1 MGPPLFYR
9 AAAAALSVLS
19 VCAVLAAQAPLP
31 LGLMTFN
38 IRTSSIDDGENSWP
52 RRKTLVAQVI
62 ERSVP
67 DVVGL
72 QEVAREQVEYLAVT
86 LKDYR
91 WLGIDS
97 ALNGGEGLSEYT
109 AIFYRFAEL
118 SPIESGNFWLSPT
131 PDAPST
137 TEPRRD
143 RIVTWARFHH
153 RGTGRQF
160 YAFNTHF
167 SPRQGPAHLDASR
180 IIKERIQRLPAG
192 SPVVVLGDFNSTAE
206 ESPVWKDL
214 TGELLRDTWTAA
226 ASRSGPLATMGGFG
240 PPRAGDTARI
250 DWILVGGPIEVRSA
264 ETILFNE
271 AGRYPSDHFPVA
283 ARVEIR

>member
-1 MGPPLFYR
+1 MRPPMFYP

-19 VCAVLAAQAPLP
+19 VCAVLAQAPLP

-52 RRKTLVAQVI
+52 WRKTLVAQVI

-72 QEVAREQVEYLAVT
+72 QEVAREQVEYLAAT

-97 ALNGGEGLSEYT
+97 ALNGGEGFSELHGDLLPLC
-109 AIFYRFAEL
+109 AAE
-118 SPIESGNFWLSPT
+118 
-131 PDAPST
+131 PD
-137 TEPRRD
+137 R
-143 RIVTWARFHH
+143 V
-153 RGTGRQF
+153 
-160 YAFNTHF
+160 
-167 SPRQGPAHLDASR
+167 
-180 IIKERIQRLPAG
+180 
-192 SPVVVLGDFNSTAE
+192 
-206 ESPVWKDL
+206 
-214 TGELLRDTWTAA
+214 GELLAVADARRSEPDRAAPRPHCHLGTVPPPRDRSPVLRLQHAFLASAGPGSSRGVADHQGADSETARWKPCD
-226 ASRSGPLATMGGFG
+226 RSWRLQFQCGRKCRLEGSDRGIAPRHMDGRGVTDRPAGNIRWIE

-250 DWILVGGPIEVRSA
+250 DWILVGGAFEVRSA

-283 ARVEIR
+283 ARVELR

>member
-1 MGPPLFYR
+1 MR
-9 AAAAALSVLS
+9 
-19 VCAVLAAQAPLP
+19 
-31 LGLMTFN
+31 
-38 IRTSSIDDGENSWP
+38 
-52 RRKTLVAQVI
+52 
-62 ERSVP
+62 
-67 DVVGL
+67 
-72 QEVAREQVEYLAVT
+72 
-86 LKDYR
+86 
-91 WLGIDS
+91 
-97 ALNGGEGLSEYT
+97 
-109 AIFYRFAEL
+109 EL

-131 PDAPST
+131 PDAPSP

-192 SPVVVLGDFNSTAE
+192 SAVVVLGDFNSTAE

-214 TGELLRDTWTAA
+214 TGNCSATHGRRGDTDAA
-226 ASRSGPLATMGGFG
+226 RRQRWVDSGRRVT
-240 PPRAGDTARI
+240 GDTARI
-250 DWILVGGPIEVRSA
+250 DWILVGGAFEVRSA